1 MKFTRDRQN
10 HGYKAMK
17 SNIKT
22 TNDCNIK
29 NVYIDKLDDIVDKYN
44 NTYHKTTKMTPV
56 DVNLGTYFDFGLEI
70 N

>member
-1 MKFTRDRQN
+1 
-10 HGYKAMK
+10 MK